1 MNAGTVG
8 ILNVGAGDIR
18 LSFDKAN
25 PLEAIRAKRVVK
37 DMLRR
42 GYALMVEVERNGEKC
57 FERALDFDDKTDSYL
72 VADFDPVTEEDRD
85 AMAAAARDAIW
96 DKEKER
102 GEVIAPET
110 ETVTPCIRQD
120 ATGKRGRPRK
130 AVAAGS
136 TRAVAVGRS
145 AGG

>member
-1 MNAGTVG
+1 MQPGTVG
-8 ILNVGAGDIR
+8 ILNVGAGDMR

-25 PLEAIRAKRVVK
+25 PAEAIRAKRVVK

-85 AMAAAARDAIW
+85 AMAAATRDAIW

-102 GEVIAPET
+102 GEVVAPEA
-110 ETVTPCIRQD
+110 ETNTPGLRKN
-120 ATGKRGRPRK
+120 AGAKRGRKPI
-130 AVAAGS
+130 AANS
-136 TRAVAVGRS
+136 ARAVAVGRS